1 MKFIRNYFNF
11 NSIEVKGIRFW
22 MIVFFIFSFIYL
34 LVGKLL
40 KRKDQIKSNEYILKA
55 QEYTIN
61 TVFDT
66 SKVKEDPIFR
76 SESINYL
83 KDKKISFFN
92 PNFISKQDWIEI
104 GLSEKQ
110 ANVIMNYKSMGGVF
124 KSKDDLKK
132 MYVIN
137 DYIYNKIEPYLVF
150 ESSRVDEPVSTIKE
164 TIPVTHKI
172 TIDINNASKEDWMK
186 LNGIGDKL
194 SDRIILFK
202 DKLGGFYSINQIK
215 EVYGLSE
222 ETFNNI
228 KPNLVFNNSTVRKIS
243 INHADYSELSSHP
256 YIKGK
261 LAGEI
266 INYRKKN
273 GTIKSKLD
281 LINSKL
287 MSESDVEKLNPY
299 IDYK

>member
-34 LVGKLL
+34 LIGKLL
-40 KRKDQIKSNEYILKA
+40 ERKDQIKSNEYILKA

-150 ESSRVDEPVSTIKE
+150 ESSRVNEPVSTIKE

-202 DKLGGFYSINQIK
+202 DKLGGFYSIDQIK

-228 KPNLVFNNSTVRKIS
+228 KPNLVFNNSTVQKIS